1 MSSQSIVNWTGNQ
14 KIYDSLLPNPYP
26 YPAFPSTLAQTLLAG
41 DDAGNQ
47 DIENLRQMNT
57 SIITQQDALLGSSL
71 SIGGLP
77 LTPLVGGDL
86 KIQGATTKGSILVGN
101 GTSTKELVV
110 GANGLVLTTNSTAP
124 YGVEWAVG
132 GGGGGVA
139 SVTAG
144 TNVSV
149 TGTATNPIVGVS
161 SPLTS
166 TLNMGTQSLTDSA
179 SSTGLASQYLT
190 AGTGGQT
197 LWATLPTSVASVSAG
212 TNISLSGTASNPIVN
227 LQAPLTSTLNVG
239 SQTISSSTGA
249 ITIQP
254 VAGQDIN
261 ALVDG
266 AGRLHITQSGTG
278 GATQPA
284 ISVENNNGNANAV
297 EIDYYKN
304 SASPAAA
311 DELGIVSFHGNS
323 STGVKTEYA
332 SIKATIADPTNAS
345 QNGSLALSCCVNSA
359 TPSAFLTCDGTLGY
373 IQTNK
378 SINTLG
384 NNITT
389 TTGAVNLY
397 QQTASQNI
405 GLTNVASGGS
415 IIINKSNTGGGNV
428 SILSASEV
436 SVSGSTNIALTSTS
450 GAVVI
455 TQPNS
460 GTTKLTTNIANK
472 NFYPESV
479 ITNGN
484 SNSASV
490 DANTIQGE
498 RLVLENRGV
507 TPLNTWID
515 NGSSFGSGISASFYD
530 ATNNLLWVAFGTT
543 LQVLAPDYSTTFA
556 TNSVAGTSSGFNT
569 TPIRCLYAYGQYIY
583 VGGDFVSVNGNAQ
596 SQYGITRFFRTTWNE
611 DPIYDSGTGCS
622 GVNGY
627 VNCICGDPY
636 NPNDSIF
643 CGGLFASVNGSGTS
657 VGNLIRV
664 DGVSAAGG
672 GMNVY
677 TNWCN
682 ELSTDGEVR
691 CGIEYNGKNF
701 FGGNFTLTSVLTGSP
716 ISINFFGSYY
726 TSLSWTICDGN
737 SFNGACNSCSN
748 SVSGNVLVGGSF
760 NHTSP
765 AYLCYIDS
773 STPSN
778 PYIAVNISPNSFNSL
793 NSVTNYNSG
802 WDTIIDSGGNVWI
815 ESSLNNWVSKGQAV
829 TGGSDGAVQFW
840 TYDNNVRAIFSNYSY
855 HRIPVTNPQNCVFT
869 LTSGNFKSNG
879 TLYTSYTITIPDQAA
894 YFIGDGA
901 GIWRP
906 LGYNPYQTFS

>member
-1 MSSQSIVNWTGNQ
+1 MSVSSIIDSATGKIFPDLIPEPNADTLGEVLAVGNSALNPTTGLPQSATDFDNLGCISIETGKVYQGNNIDLQ
-14 KIYDSLLPNPYP
+14 IGEAGDSL
-26 YPAFPSTLAQTLLAG
+26 
-41 DDAGNQ
+41 
-47 DIENLRQMNT
+47 
-57 SIITQQDALLGSSL
+57 
-71 SIGGLP
+71 
-77 LTPLVGGDL
+77 
-86 KIQGATTKGSILVGN
+86 KILGATTKGSILVGN
-101 GTSTKELVV
+101 GVETKELPV
-110 GANGLVLTTNSTAP
+110 GANNLYLKANSLAT
-124 YGVEWAVG
+124 YGVEWAVAG
-132 GGGGGVA
+132 GGGAGV
-139 SVTAG
+139 STVGAG
-144 TNVSV
+144 TNIGIS
-149 TGTATNPIVGVS
+149 GTATNPIVNLS
-161 SPLTS
+161 APLTT
-166 TLNMGTQSLTDSA
+166 TLNMGGVGLTDSA
-179 SSTGLASQYLT
+179 SSTGSAGQYLT
-190 AGTGGQT
+190 AGAGGTT

-212 TNISLSGTASNPIVN
+212 TNISLSGTATNPIVN

-297 EIDYYKN
+297 EIDFYKN
-304 SASPAAA
+304 SASPAVN
-311 DELGIVSFHGNS
+311 DELGILSYHGNS

-384 NNITT
+384 NPITT

-428 SILSASEV
+428 SILSATEV

-472 NFYPESV
+472 NFYCESV

-484 SNSASV
+484 ANSASV
-490 DANTIQGE
+490 NQNTIQGE

-507 TPLNTWID
+507 SPLVSWID
-515 NGSSFGSGISASFYD
+515 NGSTFGTGISASFYD
-530 ATNNLLWVAFGTT
+530 ATNNLLWVAFGNI
-543 LQVLAPDYSTTFA
+543 LQVLSPDYATVFA
-556 TNSVAGTSSGFNT
+556 TNSVAGTSSGNNY
-569 TPIRCLYAYGQYIY
+569 TPIKCLYAYNQWIY
-583 VGGDFVSVNGNAQ
+583 VGGDFTSVNGNAQ
-596 SQYGITRFFRTTWNE
+596 SQFGITRFFRTTWNE
-611 DPIYDSGTGCS
+611 DPIYDSSTGCS

-627 VNCICGDPY
+627 VNCLAGDPY

-643 CGGLFASVNGSGTS
+643 AGGYFGSVNGSGTT
-657 VGNLIRV
+657 VANLIRI
-664 DGVSAAGG
+664 DGVSASGG

-682 ELSTDGEVR
+682 ELSTNAEVR
-691 CGIEYNGKNF
+691 CAIEYNGKNF
-701 FGGNFTLTSVLTGSP
+701 FGGDFTLTSVLTGSP
-716 ISINFFGSYY
+716 ININFFGSYL
-726 TSLSWTICDGN
+726 TASSWTICDSN
-737 SFNGACNSCSN
+737 SFNSIVVSCSN
-748 SVSGNVLVGGSF
+748 SVSGYVLVGGAF
-760 NHTSP
+760 THTSP
-765 AYLCYIDS
+765 NYLCYIDS
-773 STPSN
+773 ATPSN
-778 PYIAVNISPNSFNSL
+778 PYIAVNISPSSFNSL
-793 NSVTNYNSG
+793 NSVSNYNSG

-815 ESSLNNWVSKGQAV
+815 ESSLNNWISKGQAYAS
-829 TGGSDGAVQFW
+829 GSDGAVQFW

-855 HRIPVTNPQNCVFT
+855 HRIPTTNPQNCVFT
-869 LTSGNFKSNG
+869 LSSGNFKFNG
-879 TLYTSYTITIPDQAA
+879 VLYTSYTITVPDMAG

-906 LGYNPYQTFS
+906 LGYNPYSTFS